1 VGLAADGG
9 VDADTAGRLRIV
21 TTGRPPEPDGRPRAQ
36 PWTAAAPV
44 VVGPDMT
51 TDLIP
56 RPAHGSRSDYAE
68 LSSHIRSAGLLER
81 RTGYYVAKFT
91 LTWAAFG
98 AAWTAFA
105 LIGATWWQLI
115 TAAVL
120 GVLSTQTAFLGHDL
134 GHKQVVRTRRASYAL
149 GVLHGNLAVGL
160 SMGWW
165 LDKHNRHHAHPNHAD
180 LDPDVAPAGPL
191 IHFPEQ
197 GVGRRG
203 LLGWATRHQAVL
215 FFPITLLEGLNL
227 HVASIRALHSGTV
240 RARRLEASLLAVHLT
255 AFVAAP
261 FLVLTPGQAVA
272 FIAIHQAVFGSYMGC
287 SFAPNHKGM
296 PPITPAEER
305 DYLRRQVLT
314 SRNVRGGRFVDLLL
328 GGLNYQIEHH
338 LFPSMPRPNLRRAQ
352 PLVAAFCADRGIRY
366 TETGLL
372 ASYRLVLGH
381 LDDVAT
387 GLRGT
392 R

>member
-1 VGLAADGG
+1 
-9 VDADTAGRLRIV
+9 
-21 TTGRPPEPDGRPRAQ
+21 
-36 PWTAAAPV
+36 
-44 VVGPDMT
+44 MT
-51 TDLIP
+51 TDVIP
-56 RPAHGSRSDYAE
+56 RRAGSSRSDYAE
-68 LSSHIRSAGLLER
+68 LSSRIRAAGLLER
-81 RTGYYVAKFT
+81 RTAHYIALFT

-98 AAWTAFA
+98 AGWLVFV
-105 LIGATWWQLI
+105 LIGASWWQLI
-115 TAAVL
+115 TAVVL
-120 GVLSTQTAFLGHDL
+120 GVLSTQIAFLGHDL
-134 GHKQVVRTRRASYAL
+134 GHKQVVRTRQASYLL
-149 GVLHGNLAVGL
+149 GLLHGNLAVGL

-197 GVGRRG
+197 GAGRHG
-203 LLGWATRHQAVL
+203 ALGWATRHQAIL
-215 FFPITLLEGLNL
+215 FFPLTLLEGLNL
-227 HVASIRALHSGTV
+227 HVASIRALRSGTV
-240 RARRLEASLLAVHLT
+240 RARRPEAALLAAHLT

-261 FLVLTPGQAVA
+261 FLVLNPWQALA
-272 FIAIHQAVFGSYMGC
+272 FIALHQAVFGFYMGC

-296 PPITPAEER
+296 PAITAAEEK

-314 SRNVRGGRFVDLLL
+314 SRNVRGGRVVDVLL

-352 PLVAAFCADRGIRY
+352 PLIARFCTERGIRY

-372 ASYRLVLGH
+372 TSYRLVLGH
-381 LDDVAT
+381 LNGVAT
-387 GLRGT
+387 GWGAT

>member
-1 VGLAADGG
+1 MTSDVIAPPVRGG
-9 VDADTAGRLRIV
+9 
-21 TTGRPPEPDGRPRAQ
+21 
-36 PWTAAAPV
+36 
-44 VVGPDMT
+44 
-51 TDLIP
+51 
-56 RPAHGSRSDYAE
+56 RSDYAE
-68 LSSHIRSAGLLER
+68 LSSRIRSAGLLER
-81 RTGYYVAKFT
+81 RTAYYIAKFT

-98 AAWTAFA
+98 AAWTAFV
-105 LIGATWWQLI
+105 LIGPSWWQLM

-120 GVLSTQTAFLGHDL
+120 GVLSTQIAFLGHDL
-134 GHKQVVRTRRASYAL
+134 GHKQVTRTRRTSYLL
-149 GVLHGNLAVGL
+149 GVLHGNFAVGL

-197 GVGRRG
+197 GAGRRG
-203 LLGWATRHQAVL
+203 LSGWATRHQAIL

-227 HVASIRALHSGTV
+227 HVASVRALRAGTV
-240 RARRLEASLLAVHLT
+240 KARRLEAALLTVHLT

-261 FLVLTPGQAVA
+261 FLVLTPWQALA
-272 FIAIHQAVFGSYMGC
+272 FIAIHQAVFGFYMGC

-296 PPITPAEER
+296 PPITPAEEQ

-352 PLVAAFCADRGIRY
+352 TLIVEFCTERGIRY
-366 TETGLL
+366 TQTGLL
-372 ASYRLVLGH
+372 TSYRLVLGH
-381 LDDVAT
+381 LNAVAAGT
-387 GLRGT
+387 GSSR
-392 R
+392 

>member
-1 VGLAADGG
+1 
-9 VDADTAGRLRIV
+9 
-21 TTGRPPEPDGRPRAQ
+21 
-36 PWTAAAPV
+36 
-44 VVGPDMT
+44 MT
-51 TDLIP
+51 TDIIP
-56 RPAHGSRSDYAE
+56 RPVRGSRSDYAE
-68 LSSHIRSAGLLER
+68 LSSRIRSVGLLER
-81 RTGYYVAKFT
+81 RTAYYVAKFT

-98 AAWTAFA
+98 AGWVAFV

-120 GVLSTQTAFLGHDL
+120 GVLSTQIAFLGHDI
-134 GHKQVVRTRRASYAL
+134 GHKQVVRTRRASYLL
-149 GVLHGNLAVGL
+149 GLLHGNFAVGL

-165 LDKHNRHHAHPNHAD
+165 LDKHNRHHAHPNHVD

-197 GVGRRG
+197 GAGRRG
-203 LLGWATRHQAVL
+203 LSGWATRHQALL

-227 HVASIRALHSGTV
+227 HVASIRALRSGTV
-240 RARRLEASLLAVHLT
+240 RARRLEAALLAVHLT

-261 FLVLTPGQAVA
+261 FLVLTPWQALA
-272 FIAIHQAVFGSYMGC
+272 FIAIHQAVFGFYMGC

-296 PPITPAEER
+296 PPITPAEEK

-352 PLVAAFCADRGIRY
+352 PLIAQFCADRGIRY

-372 ASYRLVLGH
+372 TSYRLVLRH
-381 LDDVAT
+381 LDGVAA